1 MFDQDYLKRRIDEE
15 VLNSLKG
22 EPEVIYQASSHLLR
36 GGGKRLRPLILLAF
50 SSLLGGNIEWSLPL
64 AAGIELFHNFTLIHD
79 DIMDEDEYRRG
90 LKTVHVI
97 WGIPL
102 AILAGDLLFSK
113 AFEKFSK
120 ANIDSGLLVKALKVF
135 VDASIMVSEG
145 QALDIIYSSKP
156 LGELREKDYLNV
168 IIKKTAYLFSASSK
182 IGAIIATGNEE
193 EISRAELYGL
203 NLGIA
208 FQIRDDIIGLTE
220 SSEITGKPQYSDLR
234 EGKRTILI
242 IKAMEFG
249 NEEERKEIE
258 RVLGNKLCSIS
269 DFERVVKI
277 IERTGSLDY
286 AINMSKRYANTAL
299 DHLEGI
305 TPKDEEAM
313 QYLKKLVKS
322 VVERRY

>member
-1 MFDQDYLKRRIDEE
+1 MFDQDYLRRRIDEE

>member
-1 MFDQDYLKRRIDEE
+1 MKM
-15 VLNSLKG
+15 S
-22 EPEVIYQASSHLLR
+22 
-36 GGGKRLRPLILLAF
+36 
-50 SSLLGGNIEWSLPL
+50 IE
-64 AAGIELFHNFTLIHD
+64 G
-79 DIMDEDEYRRG
+79 G